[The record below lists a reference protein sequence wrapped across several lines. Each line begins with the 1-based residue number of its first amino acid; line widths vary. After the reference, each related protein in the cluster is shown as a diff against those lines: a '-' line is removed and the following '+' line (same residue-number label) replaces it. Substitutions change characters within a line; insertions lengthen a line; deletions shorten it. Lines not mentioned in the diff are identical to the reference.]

1 MLFNRTLGAAIS
13 NIGGATLQ
21 GVCARHE
28 TV

>member
-13 NIGGATLQ
+13 NIGEDVLQ